1 MAIEATTDSGD
12 LVVLVTV
19 EEVDAAT
26 VPAFAAEL
34 DSAMAA
40 YRSVRQASNGQSPTL
55 VIDLR
60 QVRFLDSK
68 GLQSLLNVH
77 REAVAEQGRIRLE
90 NAEGVVLRVLEVTGT
105 LDHVNGN
112 GSAPSP

>member
-1 MAIEATTDSGD
+1 MSSEAAADSED
-12 LVVLVTV
+12 VVVLMTI

-34 DSAMAA
+34 DSAMAR
-40 YRSVRQASNGQSPTL
+40 YRSVRQAATGLSSTL

-68 GLQSLLNVH
+68 GLQSLLDVH
-77 REAVAEQGRIRLE
+77 REAVAAQGRICLD
-90 NAEGVVLRVLEVTGT
+90 NAEGVVLRVLEITGT

-112 GSAPSP
+112 GSSPSG

>member
-1 MAIEATTDSGD
+1 MSIDAAADSDD
-12 LVVLVTV
+12 LVVLMTT

-34 DSAMAA
+34 DSAMAR
-40 YRSVRQASNGQSPTL
+40 YRSVRQASTGHSSTL

-77 REAVAEQGRIRLE
+77 REVVAEQGQIRLD
-90 NAEGVVLRVLEVTGT
+90 NAEGVVLRVLEITGT
-105 LDHVNGN
+105 LDHVNGT
-112 GSAPSP
+112 GSAPSD

>member
-1 MAIEATTDSGD
+1 MSSEAAADSED
-12 LVVLVTV
+12 VVVLMTI

-34 DSAMAA
+34 DSAMAR
-40 YRSVRQASNGQSPTL
+40 YHSVRQASPGRSSTL

-68 GLQSLLNVH
+68 GLQSLLTVH

-90 NAEGVVLRVLEVTGT
+90 NAEGVVLRVLEITGT

-112 GSAPSP
+112 GSAPTG

>member
-1 MAIEATTDSGD
+1 MATEADSGD
-12 LVVLVTV
+12 LVVLVTT

-34 DSAMAA
+34 DSAMER
-40 YRSVRQASNGQSPTL
+40 YRSARQANTGQPSTL

-60 QVRFLDSK
+60 QVRFLDSR

-77 REAVAEQGRIRLE
+77 REAVAEHGRIRLD
-90 NAEGVVLRVLEVTGT
+90 NAEGVVLRVLEITGT
-105 LDHVNGN
+105 LDQVNGN
-112 GSAPSP
+112 GSAPSS